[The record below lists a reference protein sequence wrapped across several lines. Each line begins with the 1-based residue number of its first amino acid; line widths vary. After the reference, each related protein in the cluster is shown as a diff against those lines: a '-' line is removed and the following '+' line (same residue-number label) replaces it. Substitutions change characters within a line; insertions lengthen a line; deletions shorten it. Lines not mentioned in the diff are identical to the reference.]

1 MTKNQLR
8 VGPGF
13 SPALASDS
21 GPDNLMV
28 SRPIPV
34 FMLTDPLDPY
44 SPLWLDAQV
53 ETLVLCQK
61 NPELITLEQGHSSN
75 KNS

>member
-34 FMLTDPLDPY
+34 FMLTDPLDPH

-53 ETLVLCQK
+53 ET
-61 NPELITLEQGHSSN
+61 
-75 KNS
+75 